1 MIQLSNMVLRG
12 FIALLLGINLFVC
25 AASAASTDVTAPE
38 DVSLELEKARALFDA
53 GDYAAARMAAE
64 DIGTADAYILA
75 SETVTATII
84 LGHFKKPN
92 AAAKEALSL
101 AEKALALNPDDVDA
115 RLQHALTYGL
125 VAQSTGDLKAWRKKL
140 PVHMRDLIEGL
151 RRDAPDDARGHALL
165 GAWNLEIVNK
175 VGDRNAYKWY
185 KANADEGIAS
195 YEMALK
201 LANDD
206 IIIKSNYGAAM
217 ILLDDMESAKKLLS
231 AVMDVPPTN
240 AAEIG
245 FQKRVAILNASLE
258 GSNSK
263 ALKKA
268 AKAFLNNKPL

>member
-1 MIQLSNMVLRG
+1 MIQFWNMISRG
-12 FIALLLGINLFVC
+12 FAALFVVMSLFVY
-25 AASAASTDVTAPE
+25 AVSADSTDVTIAE
-38 DVSLELEKARALFDA
+38 TASLDLQEARALFDA
-53 GDYAAARMAAE
+53 GDYAAARVAAE

-101 AEKALALNPDDVDA
+101 AEKALALNPDDVDV

-140 PVHMRDLIEGL
+140 PVHLRNYIEGL

-175 VGDRNAYKWY
+175 IGERNAYKWY
-185 KANADEGIAS
+185 KANIEEGIAS
-195 YEMALK
+195 YETALK

-245 FQKRVAILNASLE
+245 FQKRVAILIADLE

-263 ALKKA
+263 TLKKA